1 MFRLISYAVLCFGLI
16 GCVQTEQERSDTPD
30 SSVVST
36 TEEAPAQVTQFE
48 PFDLKWLEYA
58 DPVADANLAIANQN
72 FTLLA
77 FTNRGLRL
85 PGVDEQDYNLD
96 KVSEICGVKVVKGTG
111 DSLEPGSD
119 LTRRKKLRA
128 YATDYNEVAFK
139 ACQSLINSS
148 QR

>member
-1 MFRLISYAVLCFGLI
+1 MFRLISGTVLCFGLI
-16 GCVQTEQERSDTPD
+16 GCVQTEQGHSDTPD

-36 TEEAPAQVTQFE
+36 TEEAPVQEAQYE

-58 DPVADANLAIANQN
+58 DPVADANLAIASQN

-85 PGVDEQDYNLD
+85 PGVNEQEYHL
-96 KVSEICGVKVVKGTG
+96 KSVREICGVKIIKGTG

-128 YATDYNEVAFK
+128 YATKYNEIAFK
-139 ACQSLINSS
+139 ACQSLINRS